1 MMNSAE
7 LYELALDN
15 EKKGNYRIAIELLE
29 KAHRNDTSF
38 LILNSLA
45 RLYHREKE
53 ITIARKLYKSI
64 LLDNP
69 FFIES
74 IVNLSLL
81 ECNEGNHIKALRT
94 IKLSF
99 FIKNKSFKQEEL
111 ISNAV
116 TKIFAA
122 NRLYKEAINILK
134 KQIKLQPTSSKLANY
149 AYLNYYEN
157 NLSKSVRAQSL
168 SIENAFR
175 VNNIRFSNDS
185 FLNNHFNENL
195 DSIKSKLLVN
205 YSMYLL
211 SIHPYDYNAHRF
223 LLFGIQKSISH
234 SLFDLRR
241 RLWQGHYVKNLFYY
255 DDMGFGDTIRGLL
268 WIDYLSKKADKVS
281 IFIRPSFFDLISKRI
296 NTPINVNIKSIDQFE
311 GELRLD
317 PLAETL
323 PINYA
328 GLSSN
333 SWNKK
338 IISGLPKIQRS
349 SPKNKFPRIG
359 LNLRTKVYLST
370 SGKKLFSHRNI
381 PVKLFLE
388 SVHEWSLMYSCSFH
402 TLLNEETIDSRLIKE
417 IEGINI
423 KTDYLNKDSWEESA
437 SKLETFDML
446 ISVDTALAHLAGIM
460 DIPCILMLNSPADW
474 RWHQSGCKTT
484 IYPSFKI
491 ARCKSRDDWISCIE
505 KVSFFL
511 DEFLA
516 NHHSS

>member
-122 NRLYKEAINILK
+122 NQLYKEAINILK

-175 VNNIRFSNDS
+175 VNNIRFS
-185 FLNNHFNENL
+185 
-195 DSIKSKLLVN
+195 
-205 YSMYLL
+205 
-211 SIHPYDYNAHRF
+211 
-223 LLFGIQKSISH
+223 
-234 SLFDLRR
+234 
-241 RLWQGHYVKNLFYY
+241 
-255 DDMGFGDTIRGLL
+255 
-268 WIDYLSKKADKVS
+268 
-281 IFIRPSFFDLISKRI
+281 
-296 NTPINVNIKSIDQFE
+296 
-311 GELRLD
+311 
-317 PLAETL
+317 
-323 PINYA
+323 
-328 GLSSN
+328 
-333 SWNKK
+333 
-338 IISGLPKIQRS
+338 
-349 SPKNKFPRIG
+349 SP
-359 LNLRTKVYLST
+359 
-370 SGKKLFSHRNI
+370 
-381 PVKLFLE
+381 
-388 SVHEWSLMYSCSFH
+388 
-402 TLLNEETIDSRLIKE
+402 
-417 IEGINI
+417 
-423 KTDYLNKDSWEESA
+423 
-437 SKLETFDML
+437 
-446 ISVDTALAHLAGIM
+446 
-460 DIPCILMLNSPADW
+460 
-474 RWHQSGCKTT
+474 
-484 IYPSFKI
+484 
-491 ARCKSRDDWISCIE
+491 
-505 KVSFFL
+505 
-511 DEFLA
+511 
-516 NHHSS
+516 